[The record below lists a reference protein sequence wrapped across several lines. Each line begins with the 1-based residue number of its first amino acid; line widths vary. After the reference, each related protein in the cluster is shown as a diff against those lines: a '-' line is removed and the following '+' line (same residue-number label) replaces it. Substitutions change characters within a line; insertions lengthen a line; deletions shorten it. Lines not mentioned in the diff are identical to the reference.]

1 MQEISNSI
9 ESIMI
14 QGGVGREENELHLSN
29 LPSLITLE
37 IGSYGFCNCNT
48 IVIESMND
56 WMNDEW
62 DLIRLQSII
71 LGSFSFEA
79 DIDDPAIESSSLT
92 MKSMNDMI
100 LIRSFFSDFTQR
112 KWLQFQIPTKSDN
125 ILWLFIIEFEVGIP
139 KLKKDGIQLG
149 DYSFSRVKT
158 LTCTSMIHELII
170 IEILLFFSLFD
181 RSGHVVTV
189 RWVWSKGNTGT
200 VL

>member
-56 WMNDEW
+56 WINDEW
-62 DLIRLQSII
+62 DMIRLQSII

-79 DIDDPAIESSSLT
+79 DIDDPAIESSSL
-92 MKSMNDMI
+92 NNEEYEWYDI
-100 LIRSFFSDFTQR
+100 D
-112 KWLQFQIPTKSDN
+112 QIFL
-125 ILWLFIIEFEVGIP
+125 LWL
-139 KLKKDGIQLG
+139 
-149 DYSFSRVKT
+149 YSKE
-158 LTCTSMIHELII
+158 M
-170 IEILLFFSLFD
+170 
-181 RSGHVVTV
+181 VTISDTYEK
-189 RWVWSKGNTGT
+189 W
-200 VL
+200 